1 MAEGP
6 AERAAERVARNTT
19 TRAAGEILGKLASL
33 VLFAVLARTVGEVD
47 LGAFVFA
54 FAWAQI
60 TTIPVGL
67 GFDRFVLRRVA
78 RDRSSVDHLFFNVL
92 ALKLARAVPV
102 TAVSFGLLSVLGYG
116 SDTRLSVYLLT
127 AGTILDSI
135 SRTVFAVFNAHER
148 GYLIAA
154 SVVVQRFAAAGLG
167 LAVLAAGGG
176 IVAVSGMFAIGTG
189 IGLLLALVLM
199 SRSIGLPA
207 RALPESGRE
216 ELRRSSRGY
225 GAQDILGMLL
235 AKIDAVL
242 LAFIATEAAVGRYG
256 AAYRLLE
263 STFFLTSA
271 VNGAFA
277 AMYAY
282 LDRDSEPSVEV
293 AFERSIKLVLCA
305 LVPCS
310 VAFAVLAEPIA
321 RVFFGSDLEGAA
333 GPLRLL
339 APTVVLLGIVTLGSS
354 LLVGRREPA
363 VLVRLAVTAVVLNVA
378 LNLALIP
385 PFDDDGAAGAMLITA
400 VVFAGLVLREA
411 VITVGG
417 VRWSAM
423 GLGALAG
430 GAAMAAVML
439 PLADWLALA
448 LPAGVLVYGLV
459 LYAVERGTN
468 PRDVEFLAGMVRRRL
483 PGSLARSAERP
494 RAAGETQP

>member
-1 MAEGP
+1 M
-6 AERAAERVARNTT
+6 ARNTT

-33 VLFAVLARTVGEVD
+33 VLFAALARTVGEVD

-67 GFDRFVLRRVA
+67 GFDRYVLRRVA
-78 RDRSSVDHLFFNVL
+78 RDRSSVDELFFNVL
-92 ALKLARAVPV
+92 TLKLARAVPV
-102 TAVSFGLLSVLGYG
+102 TAASFALVIVLGYEL
-116 SDTRLSVYLLT
+116 DTRLAVYLLT
-127 AGTILDSI
+127 TGTILDSI
-135 SRTVFAVFNAHER
+135 SRTVFAVFNAFER

-154 SVVVQRFAAAGLG
+154 TVVVQRFAAAGLG

-176 IVAVSGMFAIGTG
+176 IVEVSAMFAVGTG
-189 IGLLLALVLM
+189 LGLALALVLM
-199 SRSIGLPA
+199 SRSIGLPK
-207 RALPESGRE
+207 RAFPESGRE

-242 LAFIATEAAVGRYG
+242 LSFLATEAAVGRYG

-282 LDRDSEPSVEV
+282 LDRDSEPTVEV

-305 LVPCS
+305 LIPCG
-310 VAFAVLAEPIA
+310 VAFCVLAEPIA
-321 RVFFGSDLEGAA
+321 RIFFGSDLEGAA
-333 GPLRLL
+333 GPLALL
-339 APTVVLLGIVTLGSS
+339 APAVVLLGIVTLGSS
-354 LLVGRREPA
+354 LLVGRREPG
-363 VLVRLAVTAVVLNVA
+363 VLVRLAASAVVVNIA

-385 PFDDDGAAGAMLITA
+385 PLEDDGAAAAMLVTA
-400 VVFAGLVLREA
+400 LVFAGLVLRQA
-411 VITVGG
+411 VRTVGG
-417 VRWSAM
+417 VRWRAM
-423 GLGALAG
+423 GVGAVAG
-430 GAAMAAVML
+430 GAVMAGVML
-439 PLADWLALA
+439 PLSSWVAIA
-448 LPAGVLVYGLV
+448 LPAGLIA
-459 LYAVERGTN
+459 YAVVLFVVERLLN

-483 PGSLARSAERP
+483 PASVARLAERP
-494 RAAGETQP
+494 RTAGES